1 MDRHWGGSN
10 QCLSGVSKGMGRE
23 GGGGGPRGEGGEE
36 IYKNVCDY
44 GEGEDYSIVREED
57 CAFA

>member
-1 MDRHWGGSN
+1 MLEWCEQGDG
-10 QCLSGVSKGMGRE
+10 E
-23 GGGGGPRGEGGEE
+23 GGRGGGPRGEGGEE